1 MQGNCQRNN
10 FSSSASNFNT
20 QIYDTYSDH
29 QDHQV
34 HQNIFKSFVGAT
46 NIEMNFKVHKWG
58 KLRKIQYFT
67 CQTIVPSYL
76 PDSSYLEVGP
86 QRGP

>member
-10 FSSSASNFNT
+10 FSSSASNFDT

-29 QDHQV
+29 QDHQ
-34 HQNIFKSFVGAT
+34 NSFKSFVGAT

-58 KLRKIQYFT
+58 KLRKFNISHYK
-67 CQTIVPSYL
+67 L
-76 PDSSYLEVGP
+76 SSRVASLTLSNM
-86 QRGP
+86 